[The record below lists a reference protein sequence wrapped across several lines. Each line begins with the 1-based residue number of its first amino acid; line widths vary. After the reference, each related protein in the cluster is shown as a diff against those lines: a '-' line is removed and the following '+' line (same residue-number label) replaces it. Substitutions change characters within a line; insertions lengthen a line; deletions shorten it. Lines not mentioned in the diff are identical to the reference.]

1 MAVLRQA
8 SSPWQAIW
16 ALRLAGDSNGHT
28 KCNLFAVGKRL
39 PENGRRR
46 NVFGLD
52 CSFWQGAGFHLGRR
66 VWIRILLGDFGE
78 LHGFL
83 AAFLGWFSGLLVGYW
98 FGCGN

>member
-1 MAVLRQA
+1 MAILRQA

-52 CSFWQGAGFHLGRR
+52 LKVLAGSGVSFGAKGPDADS
-66 VWIRILLGDFGE
+66 IGDFGE
-78 LHGFL
+78 FHGFL
-83 AAFLGWFSGLLVGYW
+83 AGFLGWFRGLLIGYW
-98 FGCGN
+98 FGWGD